1 MRLTDGV
8 GPVVEPA
15 TISRDSWRSLCLMTD
30 RRTPHDDAAAALLAE
45 VVDGFR
51 ALKRDGDRALAQLDD
66 DDWHAR
72 LDPES
77 NSVAVLVRH
86 LEGNLRSRF
95 SDFLTTD
102 GEKPSR
108 QRDDEFEDAELG
120 PEALREA
127 WERGWAQLFTAIE
140 SLGPDDLLREV
151 TIRGEP
157 HTVAKA
163 LRRALLHV
171 AQHVGQIVLLA
182 KHRRGPAWSTL
193 TLPRRGRGA

>member
-1 MRLTDGV
+1 MDG
-8 GPVVEPA
+8 
-15 TISRDSWRSLCLMTD
+15 
-30 RRTPHDDAAAALLAE
+30 RRTSHGDPAATMLAE
-45 VVDGFR
+45 VVEGFR
-51 ALKRDGDRALAQLDD
+51 ALKHDGDSALAQVGDE
-66 DDWHAR
+66 DWHAR

-77 NSVAVLVRH
+77 NSLAVLVRH
-86 LEGNLRSRF
+86 LDGNLRSRF

-108 QRDDEFEDAELG
+108 RRDDEFEDAELE
-120 PEALREA
+120 PEALRAA
-127 WERGWAQLFTAIE
+127 WERGWAHLFAAIE
-140 SLGPDDLLREV
+140 DLGPDDLVREV

-182 KHRRGPAWSTL
+182 KHHCGPAWSTL